1 MNVKTVELYSQDG
14 QRIIVNESDV
24 AYFRGKG
31 FGEKPIELKESEKP
45 EEPKE
50 PSAIMPPADAN
61 QSNVNNA
68 EPEQPSESAK
78 TKKPKQTGA
87 V

>member
-1 MNVKTVELYSQDG
+1 MNIKTVELYSQDG

-24 AYFRGKG
+24 AYFSGKG
-31 FGEKPIELKESEKP
+31 FGEKLKEP
-45 EEPKE
+45 EAPIDPPEDNTTTL
-50 PSAIMPPADAN
+50 PADAN
-61 QSNVNNA
+61 QSNVDNA
-68 EPEQPSESAK
+68 EPEQPSEPAK